1 MRPHSTTRWRKSA
14 GRATRTFVAGVVAG
28 TGLDIRMSPQRDL
41 TLDLQSAHELT
52 SESYR
57 EIEFGGYRMTS
68 LLVGVAYRR

>member
-1 MRPHSTTRWRKSA
+1 M
-14 GRATRTFVAGVVAG
+14 VAG